1 MNRTDTP
8 LDGMLR
14 HLGAAYYDSLH
25 GRTTPTEVVR
35 ALDCVAER
43 IHEAPAGLLAATRT
57 AAGEPHAARPRH
69 HDLWHSRVRDVMTT
83 AVATVEPG
91 TSYKQIAA
99 LLAEREVS
107 GVPVLTDNEHVAGVV
122 SDTDLSNA
130 RDGRLGRSLQRPARR
145 QLRLTAAQLMS
156 TPAVTIQPDATISA
170 AGRLMSIRH
179 VRRLPVVDSH
189 GRLAGIVSLRD
200 LLSLFVR
207 SDDEIAWQV
216 TEMLAQILPT
226 DRAGIAVSV
235 EDGIVTL
242 TAAAGRPGRQDVLA
256 LAARLT
262 WDIDGVVDVV
272 S

>member
-1 MNRTDTP
+1 
-8 LDGMLR
+8 
-14 HLGAAYYDSLH
+14 
-25 GRTTPTEVVR
+25 
-35 ALDCVAER
+35 
-43 IHEAPAGLLAATRT
+43 
-57 AAGEPHAARPRH
+57 
-69 HDLWHSRVRDVMTT
+69 MTT

-107 GVPVLTDNEHVAGVV
+107 GVPVVTGNEHVAGVV
-122 SDTDLSNA
+122 SDADLINA

-156 TPAVTIQPDATISA
+156 TPPVTIQPDATISA

-200 LLSLFVR
+200 LVSLFLR

-216 TEMLAQILPT
+216 TEMLAQILPA
-226 DRAGIAVSV
+226 DRAGIAVSA

-242 TAAAGRPGRQDVLA
+242 TAAAGLPGRQDVLA

>member
-1 MNRTDTP
+1 MNGTDTP

-25 GRTTPTEVVR
+25 GRIAPTEVVR

-43 IHEAPAGLLAATRT
+43 IHEPAAGLLAATRT

-91 TSYKQIAA
+91 TSYKQIAT

-122 SDTDLSNA
+122 SDADLINA

-170 AGRLMSIRH
+170 AG
-179 VRRLPVVDSH
+179 
-189 GRLAGIVSLRD
+189 
-200 LLSLFVR
+200 
-207 SDDEIAWQV
+207 
-216 TEMLAQILPT
+216 
-226 DRAGIAVSV
+226 
-235 EDGIVTL
+235 
-242 TAAAGRPGRQDVLA
+242 
-256 LAARLT
+256 
-262 WDIDGVVDVV
+262 
-272 S
+272 